1 MALPAHLPFVLP
13 FDWTMR
19 VDISKQAPAKA
30 QSSESP
36 GCLGSRLSQ
45 QEGTQQCWEG
55 TGLSSSIPSL
65 SE

>member
-13 FDWTMR
+13 FGWTMT
-19 VDISKQAPAKA
+19 VNISKQAPAKA

-36 GCLGSRLSQ
+36 GCSGSRVSQ

-65 SE
+65 SV